1 MMTLFNRRKL
11 AQVDSLQ
18 EQVYIQEALAAQGIA
33 STVSAGSTARAMERR
48 ARLGGATERDVF
60 YTVYV
65 HKNDC
70 DRAAHLLDGLRRG
83 R

>member
-1 MMTLFNRRKL
+1 MTLFSRRKL
-11 AQVDSLQ
+11 TQVNSLE
-18 EQVYIQEALAAQGIA
+18 EQVRIREALAAQGIA
-33 STVSAGSTARAMERR
+33 ASVSAGSTARAMERR
-48 ARLGGATERDVF
+48 ARLGGAADRDVF

-65 HKNDC
+65 HKNDY